1 MRPQVR
7 VAVFGVQIRRR
18 NFRYFSNL
26 LKILNFKKNFHR
38 KRRDTARVTI
48 PKAKHI
54 GLSFFKRT
62 DPEKPIGYND
72 PPSCGG
78 AGLVSVVA
86 SIVFS
91 TDLVAPSNSRQV
103 SIRTFEERLR
113 IHDFTSIL
121 VQVLLKKLLNSLEI
135 IKTHYIYY

>member
-1 MRPQVR
+1 M
-7 VAVFGVQIRRR
+7 
-18 NFRYFSNL
+18 
-26 LKILNFKKNFHR
+26 
-38 KRRDTARVTI
+38 
-48 PKAKHI
+48 
-54 GLSFFKRT
+54 SFFKRT

-91 TDLVAPSNSRQV
+91 TDLVAPSNSSEV
-103 SIRTFEERLR
+103 SIRIFEERFR

-121 VQVLLKKLLNSLEI
+121 VEALLKKLLNSLKI
-135 IKTHYIYY
+135 VKTHYIYY